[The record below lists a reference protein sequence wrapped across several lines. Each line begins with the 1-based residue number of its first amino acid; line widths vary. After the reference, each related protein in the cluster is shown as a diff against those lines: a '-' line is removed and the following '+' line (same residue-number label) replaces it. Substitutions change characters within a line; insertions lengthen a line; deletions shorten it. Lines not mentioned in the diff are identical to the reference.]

1 MCGISRWL
9 ALGEERKRGL
19 VGYFG
24 PDQKAVA
31 FARNGLD
38 VERPT
43 GGIAERLAELVDG
56 GIYVGV
62 VVYVRVGGP
71 EAYAQLFAGNDFA
84 RFFEECQK
92 NLINLPLELE
102 PGPVPRHFLPL
113 LVNPEWPKI
122 DVAAR
127 GEECPL

>member
-1 MCGISRWL
+1 MSRWL

-24 PDQKAVA
+24 PYQKAVA

-43 GGIAERLAELVDG
+43 GGIAERLAEFVDG

-62 VVYVRVGGP
+62 VVYVRIGGP
-71 EAYAQLFAGNDFA
+71 ETDCPLFAGDHFA
-84 RFFEECQK
+84 RVFEGGQK
-92 NLINLPLELE
+92 NLVKLPPAL
-102 PGPVPRHFLPL
+102 
-113 LVNPEWPKI
+113 
-122 DVAAR
+122 
-127 GEECPL
+127 

>member
-1 MCGISRWL
+1 MSRWL

-24 PDQKAVA
+24 PYQKAVA

-43 GGIAERLAELVDG
+43 RGIAERLAEFVDG

-62 VVYVRVGGP
+62 VVYVRIGGP
-71 EAYAQLFAGNDFA
+71 EAHGRLFASDDLARGFA
-84 RFFEECQK
+84 EGPENPVTPPPK
-92 NLINLPLELE
+92 PA
-102 PGPVPRHFLPL
+102 PGPVPRH
-113 LVNPEWPKI
+113 
-122 DVAAR
+122 
-127 GEECPL
+127 C

>member
-1 MCGISRWL
+1 MSRWL

-24 PDQKAVA
+24 PHQKAVA

-43 GGIAERLAELVDG
+43 GGIAERLAEFVDG

-62 VVYVRVGGP
+62 VVYVRIGGP
-71 EAYAQLFAGNDFA
+71 KKDSHLFAGGGFT
-84 RFFEECQK
+84 RFFQEGRK
-92 NLINLPLELE
+92 NLGNIPPNTGDGHAP
-102 PGPVPRHFLPL
+102 P
-113 LVNPEWPKI
+113 
-122 DVAAR
+122 
-127 GEECPL
+127 

>member
-1 MCGISRWL
+1 MSRWL

-24 PDQKAVA
+24 PHQKAVA

-43 GGIAERLAELVDG
+43 RGIAERLAEFVDG

-62 VVYVRVGGP
+62 VVYVRIGGP
-71 EAYAQLFAGNDFA
+71 EGYAEVFASDH
-84 RFFEECQK
+84 RCRVFEEREQ
-92 NLINLPLELE
+92 N
-102 PGPVPRHFLPL
+102 
-113 LVNPEWPKI
+113 LVNPPPKL
-122 DVAAR
+122 V
-127 GEECPL
+127 P